1 MRNIAFGDRSPNVI
15 KQDIDANTGF
25 ALSIDDFGTS
35 AVPLTKLTETSIVRL
50 VDAFY
55 AKVRRDPQ
63 LGPVFDR
70 AIRADSWPAHL
81 DKMYGFW
88 SAVML
93 TTGRYKG
100 NPLAVHAAVP
110 DIDEAMF
117 ERWIASFEETV
128 GELFTEDLAD
138 ILRLKA
144 RRIAKSL
151 RLGLFYRPSAGGLAI
166 GRSAVGAAQKTAV
179 GDE

>member
-1 MRNIAFGDRSPNVI
+1 
-15 KQDIDANTGF
+15 
-25 ALSIDDFGTS
+25 
-35 AVPLTKLTETSIVRL
+35 
-50 VDAFY
+50 
-55 AKVRRDPQ
+55 
-63 LGPVFDR
+63 
-70 AIRADSWPAHL
+70 
-81 DKMYGFW
+81 MYGFW

-151 RLGLFYRPSAGGLAI
+151 RLGLFYRRTAGGLAI

>member
-1 MRNIAFGDRSPNVI
+1 MGSA
-15 KQDIDANTGF
+15 
-25 ALSIDDFGTS
+25 DDDERVARAREERFD
-35 AVPLTKLTETSIVRL
+35 L
-50 VDAFY
+50 
-55 AKVRRDPQ
+55 RDP
-63 LGPVFDR
+63 V
-70 AIRADSWPAHL
+70 
-81 DKMYGFW
+81 
-88 SAVML
+88 
-93 TTGRYKG
+93 
-100 NPLAVHAAVP
+100 AVP

-151 RLGLFYRPSAGGLAI
+151 RLGLFYRRSAGGLAI